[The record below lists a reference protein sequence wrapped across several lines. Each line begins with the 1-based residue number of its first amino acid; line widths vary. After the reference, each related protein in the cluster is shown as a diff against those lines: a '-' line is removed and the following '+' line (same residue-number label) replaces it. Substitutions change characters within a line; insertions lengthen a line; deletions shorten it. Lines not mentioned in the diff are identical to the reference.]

1 MNDMTTIDPCDH
13 SHRRYNLAPSVFVLL
28 LVCIAAC
35 GPTDSTGTES
45 LDLGTAEFSENGV
58 LQVETDRYSLNLRI
72 PQYGNPAALSDI
84 RGFLQLK
91 VDQLSESVRDEPEP
105 GYFETHQYELA
116 GDWETAESDYLY
128 TFIVRG
134 HAYTGGAHAMPF
146 VKTFTYSKA
155 DDRRIGLEELLN
167 GEDSLAEISAK
178 ARDHFSTTLPLHMV
192 EVGLQPDWSNWRTW
206 FVSNNRITFLFPVY
220 QIAAYSEGEQMFNVS
235 VNPST
240 RHLFNLDYFDV
251 YEP

>member
-1 MNDMTTIDPCDH
+1 MTTIDPGNY
-13 SHRRYNLAPSVFVLL
+13 SHRRYNLTPGVFVLL
-28 LVCIAAC
+28 LVCIAGC
-35 GPTDSTGTES
+35 SPTDSTTS
-45 LDLGTAEFSENGV
+45 DSPDLGTAKFDGNGV
-58 LQVETDRYSLNLRI
+58 LQIETDRYSINLRI

-91 VDQLSESVRDEPEP
+91 VDELSESVRDEPEP

-134 HAYTGGAHAMPF
+134 HWYTGGAHGMPF
-146 VKTFTYSKA
+146 VKTFAYSKA
-155 DDRRIGLEELLN
+155 DDRRIGLEALLN
-167 GEDSLAEISAK
+167 GEDSLAEISAM
-178 ARDHFSTTLPLHMV
+178 ALDHFGGTLPQQMA
-192 EVGLQPDWSNWRTW
+192 EAGLRPDWSNWRIW
-206 FVSNNRITFLFPVY
+206 FVANNRISFVFPVY
-220 QIAAYSEGEQMFNVS
+220 QIAPYSEGEQLFS
-235 VNPST
+235 VTVDDST

>member
-1 MNDMTTIDPCDH
+1 MTTIDPGNY
-13 SHRRYNLAPSVFVLL
+13 SQRRYRLIPGVVALL
-28 LVCIAAC
+28 LACIAGC
-35 GPTDSTGTES
+35 NPTDSITS
-45 LDLGTAEFSENGV
+45 DAPDLGTAEFDENGV
-58 LQVETDRYSLNLRI
+58 LRIETDRYSINLRI
-72 PQYGNPAALSDI
+72 PQHGNPAALSDI
-84 RGFLQLK
+84 RSFLQVQ
-91 VDQLSESVRDEPEP
+91 VDQLSESVRNEPEP

-134 HAYTGGAHAMPF
+134 HGYTGGAHAMPF
-146 VKTFTYSKA
+146 VKTLTYSKA
-155 DDRRIGLEELLN
+155 DDRRIGLEELVN
-167 GEDSLAEISAK
+167 GDDSLAMISAM
-178 ARDHFSTTLPLHMV
+178 AREHFSATLPLQMA
-192 EVGLQPDWSNWRTW
+192 EAGLEPDWSNWRTW

-235 VNPST
+235 VSPGT

>member
-1 MNDMTTIDPCDH
+1 MTTIDPGDN
-13 SHRRYNLAPSVFVLL
+13 SHRRYALTPGAFVLL
-28 LVCIAAC
+28 LVCIAGC
-35 GPTDSTGTES
+35 SPTDSNTSDS
-45 LDLGTAEFSENGV
+45 LDLGTAEFDENGV
-58 LQVETDRYSLNLRI
+58 LRIETDRYSINLRI
-72 PQYGNPAALSDI
+72 PQHGNSAALSDI
-84 RGFLQLK
+84 RSFLQVQ
-91 VDQLSESVRDEPEP
+91 VDQLSESVRNEPEP

-134 HAYTGGAHAMPF
+134 HWYTGGAHAMPF
-146 VKTFTYSKA
+146 VKTLTYSKA
-155 DDRRIGLEELLN
+155 DDCRIGLEELLN
-167 GEDSLAEISAK
+167 GEDSLTEISAM
-178 ARDHFSTTLPLHMV
+178 AREHFSATLPLQMA
-192 EVGLQPDWSNWRTW
+192 EAGLEPDWSNWRTW

-235 VNPST
+235 VVPGT

>member
-1 MNDMTTIDPCDH
+1 MTTIAPGDH
-13 SHRRYNLAPSVFVLL
+13 SHRRYNLAPSVVVLL
-28 LVCIAAC
+28 LLCIAGCTQTYSARS
-35 GPTDSTGTES
+35 DS
-45 LDLGTAEFSENGV
+45 LDLGTAEFDDRGV
-58 LQVETDRYSLNLRI
+58 LQIETDRYSINLRI
-72 PQYGNPAALSDI
+72 PRYGNPEALSDI
-84 RGFLQLK
+84 RSFLQVK

-235 VNPST
+235 VNPGT

>member
-1 MNDMTTIDPCDH
+1 MTTIDPGDN
-13 SHRRYNLAPSVFVLL
+13 SHRRYALTPGAFVLL
-28 LVCIAAC
+28 LVCIAGC
-35 GPTDSTGTES
+35 SPTDSNTSDS
-45 LDLGTAEFSENGV
+45 LDLGTAEFDENGV
-58 LQVETDRYSLNLRI
+58 LRIETDRYSINLRI
-72 PQYGNPAALSDI
+72 PQHGNSAALSDI
-84 RGFLQLK
+84 RSFLQVQ
-91 VDQLSESVRDEPEP
+91 VDQLSESVRNEPEP

-134 HAYTGGAHAMPF
+134 HWYTGGAHAMPF
-146 VKTFTYSKA
+146 VKTLTYSKA
-155 DDRRIGLEELLN
+155 DDCRIGLEELLN
-167 GEDSLAEISAK
+167 GEDSLTEISAM
-178 ARDHFSTTLPLHMV
+178 AREHFSATLPLQMA
-192 EVGLQPDWSNWRTW
+192 EAGLEPDWSNWRTW

-235 VNPST
+235 VNPGT

>member
-1 MNDMTTIDPCDH
+1 MTTVDPVDN
-13 SHRRYNLAPSVFVLL
+13 SHRRYTLTPGIFVLL
-28 LVCIAAC
+28 LVCIAGC
-35 GPTDSTGTES
+35 SPINSTTS
-45 LDLGTAEFSENGV
+45 NSPDLGTAEFDENGV
-58 LQVETDRYSLNLRI
+58 LQIETDRYSVNLRV

-84 RGFLQLK
+84 RSFLQVK
-91 VDQLSESVRDEPEP
+91 VDQLSESVQDEPEP

-155 DDRRIGLEELLN
+155 DDQRVALEALLQ
-167 GEDSLAEISAK
+167 GDDSLAKISAI
-178 ARDHFSTTLPLHMV
+178 ATDHFSDILPAQMA
-192 EVGLQPDWSNWRTW
+192 EAGLKPDWSNWRIW
-206 FVSNNRITFLFPVY
+206 FVSNNRISFIFPVY
-220 QIAAYSEGEQMFNVS
+220 QIAAYSEGEQLFS
-235 VNPST
+235 VMVDAST

>member
-1 MNDMTTIDPCDH
+1 MTTIDPGDN
-13 SHRRYNLAPSVFVLL
+13 SHHRYTLTPGVFALL
-28 LVCIAAC
+28 LLCIAGC
-35 GPTDSTGTES
+35 SPTDSATS
-45 LDLGTAEFSENGV
+45 DSPNLDTAEFDENGV
-58 LQVETDRYSLNLRI
+58 LQIETDRYSINLRM

-84 RGFLQLK
+84 RSFLQLK

-155 DDRRIGLEELLN
+155 DDQRVALEALLQ
-167 GEDSLAEISAK
+167 GDDSLAKISAM
-178 ARDHFSTTLPLHMV
+178 ATDHFSDALPAQMA
-192 EVGLQPDWSNWRTW
+192 EAGLSPDWSNWRIW
-206 FVSNNRITFLFPVY
+206 FVSNNRISFIFPVY
-220 QIAAYSEGEQMFNVS
+220 QIAPYSEGEQLFS
-235 VNPST
+235 VMVDAGT
-240 RHLFNLDYFDV
+240 RQLFNPDYFDV

>member
-72 PQYGNPAALSDI
+72 PHYGNPAALSDI

-235 VNPST
+235 VNPGT